1 MNSDTMQTEHRGAC
15 LCGAVSV
22 QILASSPTMGACHC
36 KTCRAWSGGPF
47 MSVEYHDVPQI
58 QGMEHVT
65 VYSSSDWA
73 ERGFCSRCGTHL
85 FYRLKEGSFYAL
97 SVGLF
102 QEGTQWPFDLQV
114 FIDQKP
120 QNYQFANTTRT
131 MTGEEVFNA
140 WS

>member
-1 MNSDTMQTEHRGAC
+1 MSSDTMQAEHRGTC

-65 VYSSSDWA
+65 VYSSSD
-73 ERGFCSRCGTHL
+73 
-85 FYRLKEGSFYAL
+85 
-97 SVGLF
+97 
-102 QEGTQWPFDLQV
+102 LQV

>member
-1 MNSDTMQTEHRGAC
+1 MHSESVKTLLQGKC

-22 QILASSPTMGACHC
+22 HVEHEGPTMSACHC
-36 KTCRAWSGGPF
+36 GICRGWAGGPF
-47 MSVEYHDVPQI
+47 QSLECHEAPDI
-58 QGMEHVT
+58 DGLEHVT

-131 MTGEEVFNA
+131 MTGEDVFNA